1 MQLNINPPYSNLGQA
16 PVYGEFTFL
25 YKNVSIYVPVSL
37 NNIAWYKPNS
47 FWDWLLFMHPF
58 DSYIILT
65 LQHIIDEEKI

>member
-1 MQLNINPPYSNLGQA
+1 MQLNHSPPYGSLGQV

-25 YKNVSIYVPVSL
+25 YKNVSIYVPVAL
-37 NNIAWYKPNS
+37 NNVARYKPDS
-47 FWDWLLFMHPF
+47 FWDWLLFMYPF